1 MTMLVVVETSE
12 TYRRHDMTQAQPGT
26 PAPAP
31 SATPA
36 PAARL
41 AALRGNC
48 MGAAVLLII
57 QLALGMG
64 LNLFVAL
71 PEHGSF
77 FGTVFSSAVLIAHV
91 VVGLLLL
98 GAAGSALVRAIR
110 ARRAI
115 GYTSLGLAAVLAA
128 GIAGSS
134 FVTSSAD
141 GASFGMALATAVAMF
156 SYLAAVFTL
165 R

>member
-1 MTMLVVVETSE
+1 
-12 TYRRHDMTQAQPGT
+12 MTQAQPGT

-31 SATPA
+31 ATSPA

-71 PEHGSF
+71 PEDGSF

-115 GYTSLGLAAVLAA
+115 AYTSLGLAAVLAA
-128 GIAGSS
+128 GFAGSS
-134 FVTSSAD
+134 FVASAAE

-156 SYLAAVFTL
+156 CYLAAVFTL

>member
-1 MTMLVVVETSE
+1 
-12 TYRRHDMTQAQPGT
+12 
-26 PAPAP
+26 
-31 SATPA
+31 
-36 PAARL
+36 RL

-64 LNLFVAL
+64 LNLFVTL

-77 FGTVFSSAVLIAHV
+77 FGTVFSSAVLVAHV

-98 GAAGSALVRAIR
+98 GAAGSALFRAIR
-110 ARRAI
+110 GRRAI
-115 GYTSLGLAAVLAA
+115 VFTSLGLAAVLAA
-128 GIAGSS
+128 WIAGSS
-134 FVTSSAD
+134 FVATSAD
-141 GASFGMALATAVAMF
+141 GASFGMALAAAVAMF
-156 SYLAAVFTL
+156 CYLAAVFTL